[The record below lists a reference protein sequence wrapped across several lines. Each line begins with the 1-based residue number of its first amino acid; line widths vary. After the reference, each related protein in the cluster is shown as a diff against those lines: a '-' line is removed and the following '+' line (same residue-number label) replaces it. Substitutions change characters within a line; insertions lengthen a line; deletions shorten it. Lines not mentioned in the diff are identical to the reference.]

1 MKIKIKM
8 KQSKKQILNRMNYLI
23 GHLEGVKKMIS
34 EEKYCIDII
43 QQNEAVIAALK
54 KVNQIILKNH
64 LNTCVTEA
72 IRGKNEKERKK
83 KIREL
88 LEIFKKS
95 DK

>member
-1 MKIKIKM
+1 MKIKM
-8 KQSKKQILNRMNYLI
+8 KQPKKQILNRMNYLI
-23 GHLEGVKKMIS
+23 GHLEGVKKMIN
-34 EEKYCIDII
+34 EEKYCINII

-64 LNTCVTEA
+64 LNTCVTKA
-72 IRGKNEKERKK
+72 IRGKNERERKK